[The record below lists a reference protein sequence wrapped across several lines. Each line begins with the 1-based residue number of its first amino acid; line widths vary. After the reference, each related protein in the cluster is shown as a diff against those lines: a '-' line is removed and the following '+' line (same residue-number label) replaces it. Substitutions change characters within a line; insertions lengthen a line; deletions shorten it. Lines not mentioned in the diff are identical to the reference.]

1 MVIFSI
7 FTFYV
12 PFNLL
17 FSIRSPLS
25 IYLAYVILMVMR
37 RWVALD
43 DETAWKLAKLVDI
56 LGAELEEDVVKRLV
70 DEAYKKYVGVRK
82 IRR

>member
-1 MVIFSI
+1 
-7 FTFYV
+7 
-12 PFNLL
+12 
-17 FSIRSPLS
+17 
-25 IYLAYVILMVMR
+25 LAYVILMVMR

-56 LGAELEEDVVKRLV
+56 LGAELEEDVVRRLV

-82 IRR
+82 VRR

>member
-1 MVIFSI
+1 M
-7 FTFYV
+7 
-12 PFNLL
+12 
-17 FSIRSPLS
+17 
-25 IYLAYVILMVMR
+25 AYVILMVMR

-56 LGAELEEDVVKRLV
+56 LGAELEEDVVRRLV

-82 IRR
+82 VRR

>member
-1 MVIFSI
+1 M
-7 FTFYV
+7 
-12 PFNLL
+12 
-17 FSIRSPLS
+17 
-25 IYLAYVILMVMR
+25 AYVILMVMR

>member
-1 MVIFSI
+1 M
-7 FTFYV
+7 
-12 PFNLL
+12 
-17 FSIRSPLS
+17 
-25 IYLAYVILMVMR
+25 AYVILMVMR

-56 LGAELEEDVVKRLV
+56 LGAELEEDVVRRLV

>member
-1 MVIFSI
+1 M
-7 FTFYV
+7 
-12 PFNLL
+12 
-17 FSIRSPLS
+17 
-25 IYLAYVILMVMR
+25 AYVILMVMR

-82 IRR
+82 VRR

>member
-1 MVIFSI
+1 
-7 FTFYV
+7 
-12 PFNLL
+12 
-17 FSIRSPLS
+17 
-25 IYLAYVILMVMR
+25 MVMR

-43 DETAWKLAKLVDI
+43 DETAWKLARLVDI

-82 IRR
+82 VRR